1 MDRNFLYGIIVLLSL
16 TDAMIYIQKTD
27 PNLLS
32 KFLPGSASDS
42 WQSKDPGWNQ
52 KPDGEKKE
60 EKKDDKAEPKSEA
73 NPSEEKQDRQ
83 ESQPSEPKK
92 RRFFKGC
99 FS

>member
-32 KFLPGSASDS
+32 KFLPGSVSDS
-42 WQSKDPGWNQ
+42 WQSKDPGWNS
-52 KPDGEKKE
+52 KPDNEKKEDKKE
-60 EKKDDKAEPKSEA
+60 EKSEPKKEA
-73 NPSEEKQDRQ
+73 NPSEDKQDKSD
-83 ESQPSEPKK
+83 SQPAEPRK
-92 RRFFKGC
+92 RRFFRGC

>member
-32 KFLPGSASDS
+32 NFLPGSTSES
-42 WQSKDPGWNQ
+42 WQSKDPGWNT
-52 KPDGEKKE
+52 KPDDDKKE
-60 EKKDDKAEPKSEA
+60 HKKDDKAEQKKEA
-73 NPSEEKQDRQ
+73 DPSEKKQDRQ
-83 ESQPSEPKK
+83 EVQPEEPRK